1 MRRVQQQSGIQE
13 WRPPQGFENPVP
25 EPGRFKRRLRSS
37 QPKRS
42 GGLPNVA
49 RSVIVFVV
57 IAVAINAGFKM
68 LTDQI
73 PERGEDNPENTSFFT
88 ADGRSQLPGGR
99 ESLNYEPLPGQ
110 KEKVNVGYSSS
121 GRPAWTGTMWGV
133 VTPEE
138 RSFITIFEQKF
149 EPALPP
155 EMLGGALGAYN
166 SEVARTTGE
175 PTPYRTREID
185 GREAWV
191 WRYRSDAGDRELQA
205 WVVDLQYGHRLQCRA
220 APDEPEVWRQCI
232 DALENFKFTATN

>member
-13 WRPPQGFENPVP
+13 WHPPQGFENPVP
-25 EPGRFKRRLRSS
+25 EPGRRKRPLRRTVPTSS
-37 QPKRS
+37 LSRS
-42 GGLPNVA
+42 DVVGMVT
-49 RSVIVFVV
+49 IVVL
-57 IAVAINAGFKM
+57 IAVAVGGGFEF
-68 LTDQI
+68 LADQI
-73 PERGEDNPENTSFFT
+73 PDRERSDSENTSFFP

-99 ESLNYEPLPGQ
+99 ASLNYEPLPRQ
-110 KEKVNVGYSSS
+110 QEKVNVGYSSN

-133 VTPEE
+133 VTPGE

-166 SEVARTTGE
+166 SDIARTTGE

-191 WRYRSDAGDRELQA
+191 WRYRSDSGDRELQA

-220 APDEPEVWRQCI
+220 APDEPEVWRQCE
-232 DALENFKFTATN
+232 DALENLKFDEPN